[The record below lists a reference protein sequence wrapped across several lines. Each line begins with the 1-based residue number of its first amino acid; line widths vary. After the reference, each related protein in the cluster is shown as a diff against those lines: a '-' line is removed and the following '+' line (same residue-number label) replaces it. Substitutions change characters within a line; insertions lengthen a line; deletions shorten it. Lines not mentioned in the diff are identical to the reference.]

1 MNDEDKGRG
10 RRNRIPKTI
19 DLEASEITRVDK
31 PKADSPV
38 SEAMAAGGD
47 SPAAAAGAGEAAER
61 VSPDGAQAVSL
72 GDAPGDTGRDL
83 EGSGV
88 SGAPETGGEP
98 AAPSSAQSD
107 PTGDDQI
114 GDDRAGADAIG
125 ANPIGDDPARDDPVD
140 GDPDEA
146 HPQQA
151 RGRIAPFVLA
161 GMAGGILAL
170 ALAGGLVASGV
181 VGQMTGG
188 QMTGEQA
195 AGAAPDGID
204 SRFTALQERL
214 ARLEA
219 APAPAAGIAAGEF
232 DALASRLA
240 SAQEAI
246 AALQQAGTASGGESD
261 GRIDAIA
268 SRLEAAEAEIAS
280 LRDAVNE
287 SRQADPRV
295 VMELS
300 GRVET
305 LAGDLDRIGQASDAS
320 ASRIEAAEAGLADVT
335 QKVESYSEARARAD
349 SQGRALARSVAA
361 NALRTAYDRGA
372 PFAGLLA
379 SAHALSDSD
388 AAIAA
393 LEPHATLGVAT
404 DAALLAD
411 FRAVAS
417 QAIAASRPREDGVV
431 AQLFTNARSLVQV
444 RPVGP
449 QAGGA
454 PEAIVSRVE
463 AHLQSGEMA
472 QALAEWRSLPEA
484 SRGASAGFGQALE
497 SRVAAD
503 KAMAELLDS
512 LARNEVQG

>member
-19 DLEASEITRVDK
+19 DLEASEVTRVDK

-61 VSPDGAQAVSL
+61 VSPGSVQAVPP
-72 GDAPGDTGRDL
+72 APGSGDTGRDPK
-83 EGSGV
+83 GSGV
-88 SGAPETGGEP
+88 SGAPETGEEP
-98 AAPSSAQSD
+98 AAPSRAQSD
-107 PTGDDQI
+107 TT
-114 GDDRAGADAIG
+114 GDDRAGVDAIE
-125 ANPIGDDPARDDPVD
+125 DDPARDGSMDGDP

-146 HPQQA
+146 HPQPA
-151 RGRIAPFVLA
+151 RGRVAPFLLA

-188 QMTGEQA
+188 QIAGEQA

-204 SRFTALQERL
+204 ARFTALQERV

-219 APAPAAGIAAGEF
+219 APAPAVGVAAGEF

-246 AALQQAGTASGGESD
+246 AALQQAGTASGGEPD

-268 SRLEAAEAEIAS
+268 SRLEAGEAEIAS

-305 LAGDLDRIGQASDAS
+305 LAGDLDRIGQASDAA

-361 NALRTAYDRGA
+361 NALRAAYDRGA

-393 LEPHATLGVAT
+393 LEPHATLGVAS

-454 PEAIVSRVE
+454 PEAIVSRVA

-484 SRGASAGFGQALE
+484 SRGASAGFGQTLE